1 MSEAWVSFLGI
12 CTFLRGVPGTP
23 AMLSRFVLV
32 NATDPT
38 PINERY
44 HLKVPIPPHIARL
57 AIFKDQIARIE
68 GDPLPFRDLHGL
80 DALELTLDGYSLG
93 FGNAAISRTAD
104 EAICLPHLSSLVPD
118 VAPGPAVNDYD
129 PAHASCYFDFESG
142 SVQGFK
148 SKNTQA
154 GFALFS
160 TMTPGEPQLAIIR
173 FKSESATKITL
184 KNLDPRRPI
193 YVRNQPE
200 DGRQGTD
207 NDFLLH
213 FLASRDQFPPTL
225 PLQLPASDCPIS
237 TSDSFPTDWET
248 GPGCS
253 NSNLP

>member
-1 MSEAWVSFLGI
+1 MPEAWVSFLGI

-23 AMLSRFVLV
+23 ATLSRFVLV

-44 HLKVPIPPHIARL
+44 HLREPILPHVARL
-57 AIFKDQIARIE
+57 VIFKDQIAGIE
-68 GDPLPFRDLHGL
+68 GEPLPFRDRPDL
-80 DALELTLDGYSLG
+80 DALELILDGYSLG

-148 SKNTQA
+148 SKDTRA
-154 GFALFS
+154 SFALFS
-160 TMTPGEPQLAIIR
+160 TVTPAEPQLVIMR
-173 FKSESATKITL
+173 FRSESSTTL
-184 KNLDPRRPI
+184 TLQNLDASRPI
-193 YVRNQPE
+193 YVMNKE
-200 DGRQGTD
+200 DKGGGSD

-213 FLASRDQFPPTL
+213 FLASRDQFPSTWPMPL
-225 PLQLPASDCPIS
+225 PDSDCRVS
-237 TSDSFPTDWET
+237 TSDPFPPGWET